1 VSAVAERRRRRYET
15 RVLADNQEFYVRF
28 WGVRGS
34 IACPGAK
41 TMRYGGNTSCLEVG
55 CGDRLLIFDAGTG
68 IHAFGADLT
77 ANRGVVGGGFKTD
90 LFFTHTHFDHICGF
104 PFFAP
109 AFDPGNELRIWA
121 GHLLPERT
129 VREVLIYLMMDPLFP
144 IPIDT
149 MRAKLEFEDFQAGDS
164 LDPGDGISMRTA
176 PLNHPNR
183 ATGYRI
189 EYGGKSICYVTDT
202 EHVAGQP
209 DKNILGLIEGTD
221 YFIYDSTYTDDEF
234 SKHKGWGHST
244 WQEGARLAEKAGV
257 GTFVVFH
264 HDPDHDDDMM
274 DSIAEQVEKVR
285 PGSIVAREDMVLT
298 P

>member
-1 VSAVAERRRRRYET
+1 MPET
-15 RVLADNQEFYVRF
+15 PDFFVRF

-34 IACPGAK
+34 IACPGPG
-41 TMRYGGNTSCLEVG
+41 TMRYGGNTSCLEVNCDG
-55 CGDRLLIFDAGTG
+55 RLLVLDAGTG
-68 IHAFGADLT
+68 IHALGTDIVRNRPHDGPFT
-77 ANRGVVGGGFKTD
+77 AD

-109 AFDPGNELRIWA
+109 AFAAENRLSIWA

-149 MRAKLEFEDFQAGDS
+149 MHAELDFHDFVAGEA
-164 LDPGDGISMRTA
+164 LQPHDGVVVRTA

-189 EYGGKSICYVTDT
+189 EYGGRSICYVTDT
-202 EHVAGQP
+202 EHVPGKP
-209 DKNILGLIEGTD
+209 DRNILGLIEGAD
-221 YFIYDSTYTDDEF
+221 LFIYDSTYTDDEF
-234 SKHKGWGHST
+234 ADHVEWGHST
-244 WQEGARLAEKAGV
+244 WQEGVRLADAAK
-257 GTFVVFH
+257 TKTLVVFH
-264 HDPDHDDDMM
+264 HNPDHDDDFM
-274 DSIAEQVEKVR
+274 DRIAGEAEKAR
-285 PGSIVAREDMVLT
+285 AGTLVAREGMVLT